1 MGYFRTVGVSPRQ
14 RRIFWLVASL
24 LTVAVLTAVA
34 LVQMMP
40 ILTRLATARVSNTV
54 NRIMVAAVNEAIATG
69 DIDYDHL
76 VSFEKDFDGR
86 ITALRSN
93 MAEVNR
99 LQNKIADD
107 VLLRLSEVSTSE
119 LSIPLGTLT
128 GSALLAGRGPS
139 LKVRMQT
146 VGTTTAAFRDAFTAA
161 GINQTRHRIVLQVDA
176 YMSILLPGFS
186 TYTKVSNEIT
196 VAETVIVGG
205 VPESY
210 TYFQGQRETTDEYAE
225 EYIMNIG

>member
-1 MGYFRTVGVSPRQ
+1 MGYFRTVGVTRRQ
-14 RRIFWLVASL
+14 RRLIWLAVSLVA
-24 LTVAVLTAVA
+24 VTALVIVA
-34 LVQMMP
+34 LGQMKP
-40 ILTRLATARVSNTV
+40 ILTRLATARVANTV

-76 VSFEKDFDGR
+76 VSFEKDYEGR

-107 VLLRLSEVSTSE
+107 ILVRLSEVSTSE

-146 VGTTTAAFRDAFTAA
+146 VGSTSAAFRDAFTAA

-176 YMSILLPGFS
+176 NMSILLPGFS

-196 VAETVIVGG
+196 VAETVIVGS

-210 TYFQGQRETTDEYAE
+210 TYFQGQSETTEGYAE